1 MIGKVVQ
8 GQNFLGV
15 LKYLHHKSQAQ
26 RIGGN
31 MAGKTPQALSAE
43 FHVSR
48 ELNWRLQL
56 VVCHTSLSLPKQ
68 ERLSDP
74 VWQAIATDYL
84 QAMGY
89 SDCQHV
95 IYRHHDQDHDHI
107 HIVVSRVQITDGATV
122 KDSWEKRRAESVL
135 RDLEQKYQLVPV
147 QSSHT
152 ALQKAP
158 TVGEMRK
165 FEQTGEVPI
174 RMRLQTQIDAAVG
187 RCRSIAELIQHLR
200 QRGIIVKLRITEDSR
215 ITGIS
220 YSLEGIAFSGNKLGR
235 AYTFPGLQKHKGMT
249 YDEATDFGATCQAV
263 TGELAT
269 IPVQPEPDVV
279 VESAISPIPKPL
291 IQQPPPAAPDYPAL
305 WQRYAQG
312 LPASNSITLNGWVAR
327 RALGDGR
334 SAQETAQMLLQSPF
348 VREMVQKQREPE
360 KIRAYVNQAV
370 HQAYQKA
377 QQERKSPPVQDKQV
391 RRKRS
396 LELD

>member
-15 LKYLHHKSQAQ
+15 LKYLHHKSEAQ
-26 RIGGN
+26 QIGGN

-68 ERLSDP
+68 ERLSDQ
-74 VWQAIATDYL
+74 VWQEIATDYL
-84 QAMGY
+84 KAMGY

-107 HIVVSRVQITDGATV
+107 HIVVSRIRMTDGATV
-122 KDSWEKRRAESVL
+122 KDSWEKRRAEAVL
-135 RDLEQKYQLVPV
+135 RQLEQQYGLEVVP
-147 QSSHT
+147 SSHGK
-152 ALQKAP
+152 LQKAP

-174 RMRLQTQIDAAVG
+174 RLRLQTQIDAAVG
-187 RCRSIAELIQHLR
+187 RCTAIAELIQHL
-200 QRGIIVKLRITEDSR
+200 QQHGIAVKLRITEDRR

-249 YDEATDFGATCQAV
+249 YDEATDFEATCQAV
-263 TGELAT
+263 TGELAA
-269 IPVQPEPDVV
+269 IPAQPEPKAGA
-279 VESAISPIPKPL
+279 EPSIAPTPKPP
-291 IQQPPPAAPDYPAL
+291 IQQSPTAKPDYPTL
-305 WQRYAQG
+305 WQHYAQG
-312 LPASNSITLNGWVAR
+312 LQSRNPVTLNSWVAR
-327 RALGDGR
+327 RALAEGR
-334 SAQETAQMLLQSPF
+334 SPQEVAQTLLQSPF
-348 VREMVQKQREPE
+348 VQEMVEKRREPE
-360 KIRAYVNQAV
+360 KIRAYINQTV
-370 HQAYQKA
+370 HQAYQ
-377 QQERKSPPVQDKQV
+377 QQRQPSNQSNQVSQQKQ
-391 RRKRS
+391 RS
-396 LELD
+396 GDLEL